1 MVTFFLML
9 VEFIQKQHRELRE
22 LFLQHQEALLQ
33 ARFEAASAALQA
45 FRPRL
50 SAHMALEEQYLFPAF
65 AGIDRKSRWDAGL
78 YAREHEKINQ
88 MYGNI
93 AGELQRLSEEPG
105 KDSAQRRNIIVLLD
119 KEKTFKGLLEHHE
132 DREEEALLRELDE
145 QLPEK
150 DREELVSRLSVA
162 GGG

>member
-1 MVTFFLML
+1 ML
-9 VEFIQKQHRELRE
+9 VEIIQEQHRELRE

-33 ARFEAASAALQA
+33 ARFEAAASALQSFHA
-45 FRPRL
+45 RL

-65 AGIDRKSRWDAGL
+65 AGIERKSRWDAGL
-78 YAREHEKINQ
+78 YLLEHEKIRQ
-88 MYGNI
+88 LYGNI
-93 AGELQRLSEEPG
+93 AGELQRLAGDPG
-105 KDSAQRRNIIVLLD
+105 KDSMQRRNIITLLD

-150 DREELVSRLSVA
+150 DRKELVGRLSV
-162 GGG
+162 GGC